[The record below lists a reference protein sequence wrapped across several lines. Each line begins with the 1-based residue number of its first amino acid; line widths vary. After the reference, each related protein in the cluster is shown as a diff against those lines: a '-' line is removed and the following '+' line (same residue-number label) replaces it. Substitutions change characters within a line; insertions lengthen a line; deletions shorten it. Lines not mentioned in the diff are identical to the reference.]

1 MRVII
6 LRHHDPH
13 YVKGLDDMMMA
24 RVFRWYDYH
33 VKACKVIFAISVGQE
48 NMLISNMQ
56 ALLRLLSYLTI
67 VFEDPSEHENGPD
80 KKSLLPFFRCLKSNF
95 SFEASRF
102 WLRRGLG
109 VATGNSCRARRASQE
124 SEMVM
129 VVVVV
134 VVVVAVGTS
143 WPGPHGARA
152 ADHSPNRRL
161 LSFILHIIKWGEGG
175 GM

>member
-1 MRVII
+1 MIGPGSDKND
-6 LRHHDPH
+6 HH

-24 RVFRWYDYH
+24 RVLRWYDYN
-33 VKACKVIFAISVGQE
+33 VKACKVIFAIFVGQE

-109 VATGNSCRARRASQE
+109 VATGNSCRARRASPG

-129 VVVVV
+129 VVVA
-134 VVVVAVGTS
+134 AVGTS
-143 WPGPHGARA
+143 WPGPHGAWA
-152 ADHSPNRRL
+152 ADHSPNQRL